1 MHVYTCTLCKCT
13 HAHMYVYAS
22 YSTRACTC
30 ARSSP
35 LPPPQHPLWSQ
46 LIKDYQEQGLL
57 VEGPLSNLRRND
69 MHLPKPSK
77 LYNTRNPV
85 SAQRPLCVAVSS

>member
-1 MHVYTCTLCKCT
+1 M
-13 HAHMYVYAS
+13 
-22 YSTRACTC
+22 CTC
-30 ARSSP
+30 GCSS
-35 LPPPQHPLWSQ
+35 LTSQHPLWSQ

-85 SAQRPLCVAVSS
+85 SAGRPPSMFRQRMSTHVVLCLDL